1 MQNAFANTCKFSN
14 HYTNQV
20 YFVAVKKYLPIWI
33 HRWLEKLQ
41 WDMIT
46 REGRFLLSLRLEDI
60 TDADSTYTKRV
71 WKDFEIKNLGEYY
84 GFYVQSDALLLV
96 HVENKISSITDIDM
110 LLMIEKVIKVVSRW
124 F

>member
-1 MQNAFANTCKFSN
+1 
-14 HYTNQV
+14 
-20 YFVAVKKYLPIWI
+20 
-33 HRWLEKLQ
+33 
-41 WDMIT
+41 MIT
-46 REGRFLLSLRLEDI
+46 REGRFLLSLRLEDN